1 MQQQADL
8 CVMLPPLLTVSKVKV
23 SRIHVRYE
31 DHVTNVGTKFSV
43 GVTLD
48 NLELKVL
55 VWSVCGVIFVCGV
68 V

>member
-1 MQQQADL
+1 M
-8 CVMLPPLLTVSKVKV
+8 

-31 DHVTNVGTKFSV
+31 DPVTNVGTKFSV

-55 VWSVCGVIFVCGV
+55 VCVCIRV
-68 V
+68 